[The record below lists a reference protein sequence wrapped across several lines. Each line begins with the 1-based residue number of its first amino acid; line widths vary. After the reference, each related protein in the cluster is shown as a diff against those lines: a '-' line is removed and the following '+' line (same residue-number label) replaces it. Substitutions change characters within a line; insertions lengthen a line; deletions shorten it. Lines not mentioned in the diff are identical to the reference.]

1 MLAKGWMKKTCK
13 FAQYGEDATDRG
25 VSEEKEDKSGYVQW
39 MSADEETYSPAMPVT
54 RKLDPGFYEIKSTMQ
69 GIFFVKIAT
78 GKEGLIKFP
87 ETSSDEVVK
96 EIETFWESEKNFRE
110 HKLAFKRGI
119 ILYGPP
125 GSGKTCTIKLI
136 IENLVKRNGVVIK
149 FSSPGVF
156 EDGMTIL
163 RKIQPHTPV
172 IALMEDLDAILY
184 RCNESDVI
192 NLLDG
197 VTQVDKIV
205 FLASTNF
212 PEKLGSRIMNR
223 PSRFDKKFF
232 IGMPNEESR
241 TMYFDYIGKGKL
253 SQAEINKWV
262 KDTDGLSIS
271 HLKELFVAVKIL
283 GDEYENAIHTLKDM
297 RIKVDSTTFD
307 PFGKSELSEM
317 EPRMEPR
324 R

>member
-1 MLAKGWMKKTCK
+1 
-13 FAQYGEDATDRG
+13 
-25 VSEEKEDKSGYVQW
+25 

-54 RKLDPGFYEIKSTMQ
+54 RKLDPGFYEIKATMQ

-87 ETSSDEVVK
+87 ETTSDAVVK
-96 EIETFWESEKNFRE
+96 EIETFWEAEKNFRE

-125 GSGKTCTIKLI
+125 GSGKTCTIKLV
-136 IENLVKRNGVVIK
+136 IENVIKRNGVVIK

-197 VTQVDKIV
+197 VTQVDKTV
-205 FLASTNF
+205 FLATTNY

-241 TMYFDYIGKGKL
+241 KIYFDYIGKGKL
-253 SQAEINKWV
+253 SQAEIGRWV

-283 GDEYENAIHTLKDM
+283 GDEYDNAINTLKDM

-307 PFGKSELSEM
+307 PFAQIENKKMGTGEFGG
-317 EPRMEPR
+317 
-324 R
+324 

>member
-1 MLAKGWMKKTCK
+1 MLFAKSWMKKSCK
-13 FAQYGEDATDRG
+13 FAQYEALKGPTEQGE
-25 VSEEKEDKSGYVQW
+25 SEDKQKSGYVQW
-39 MSADEETYSPAMPVT
+39 MSADEETYAPAMPVT
-54 RKLDPGFYEIKSTMQ
+54 RKLDPGFYEIKATMQ

-87 ETSSDEVVK
+87 ETTSDAVVK
-96 EIETFWESEKNFRE
+96 EIETFWEAEKNFRE

-125 GSGKTCTIKLI
+125 GSGKTCTIKLV
-136 IENLVKRNGVVIK
+136 IENVIKRNGVVIK

-197 VTQVDKIV
+197 VTQVDKTV
-205 FLASTNF
+205 FLATTNY

-241 TMYFDYIGKGKL
+241 KIYFDHIGKGKL
-253 SQAEINKWV
+253 SQAEIGHWV

-283 GDEYENAIHTLKDM
+283 GDEYVNAINTLKDM

-307 PFGKSELSEM
+307 PFAQIEDKKMGTEGG
-317 EPRMEPR
+317 
-324 R
+324 